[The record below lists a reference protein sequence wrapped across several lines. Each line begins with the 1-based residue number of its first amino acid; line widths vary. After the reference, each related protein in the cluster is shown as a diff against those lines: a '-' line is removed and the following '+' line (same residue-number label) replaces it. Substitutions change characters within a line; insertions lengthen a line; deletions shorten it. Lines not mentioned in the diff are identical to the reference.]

1 GYAITVEEHEI
12 GLAAVAAPLRGID
25 GDVVAAVTASGPTFR
40 LTAETLPRV
49 AEQVS
54 AAAAEI
60 SQRNGYPKL
69 G

>member
-1 GYAITVEEHEI
+1 
-12 GLAAVAAPLRGID
+12 
-25 GDVVAAVTASGPTFR
+25 TASGPTFR